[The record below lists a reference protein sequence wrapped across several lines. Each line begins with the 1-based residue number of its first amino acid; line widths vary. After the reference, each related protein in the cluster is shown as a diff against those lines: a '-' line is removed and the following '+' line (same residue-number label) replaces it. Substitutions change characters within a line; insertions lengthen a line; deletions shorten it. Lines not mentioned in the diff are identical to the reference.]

1 MKFISTLEHGSSDT
15 CVKKMLKCSF
25 LIFRASQTGGRAYKV
40 KSPESYLNQIPSI
53 TACSKRRVR
62 KSLKTAVSQR
72 LNAVSHW
79 HTVTQWHGV
88 PQCVLP
94 RVSCQNFE
102 YFMNKHLLISKI
114 WIFGPYH
121 QRFNLQNLTADG
133 PPSVIFG
140 VRSFT
145 WADRPFTKILNLG
158 ILEF

>member
-1 MKFISTLEHGSSDT
+1 
-15 CVKKMLKCSF
+15 MLKCSF

-102 YFMNKHLLISKI
+102 YFLNKHLLISKI

-121 QRFNLQNLTADG
+121 HSFYLQNLTTDG
-133 PPSVIFG
+133 PLSVHRLLLHIY
-140 VRSFT
+140 RSMSVSRLTDCSQKF
-145 WADRPFTKILNLG
+145 WISEFWNFKISRW
-158 ILEF
+158 FQVSK